1 MGHPSAEQLAQR
13 ALDLGLLDDRQLREI
28 WASLGSRNV
37 PVDQLLQLLV
47 RREFLTNYQVERLV
61 KGERFGFFFGSYK
74 VLYLV
79 GAGTFARV
87 FRAVHQKTGAVVA
100 LKVLRGRYNDN
111 PDKFGLFIREG
122 HVGCTLRH
130 PNIVPIYEVVS
141 ERRSHFLVM
150 EFIEGWSLETFV
162 KVRKTVQADQ
172 ATKLMIDMT
181 EGLRHA
187 FEHGVT
193 HRDLKLNNVLVST
206 SGQAKLV
213 DFGLAAMDETIA
225 DEALADLP
233 NTRTIDYAAL
243 ERATGVRKDDTRSDI
258 YFLGCI
264 FYHMLTGQAPL
275 SETRDRL
282 QRLSKHRFLEV
293 VPIQNVV
300 PTLPHWLTLVVNRAM
315 ALDPK
320 RRYQSPSAML
330 ADLHLAA
337 KQLAGKEAADASL
350 DDSGLGREGLL
361 GQKHYS
367 VMVVESNQKLQDIFR
382 EGFKRAGFR
391 VLLTSD
397 PARAVDRFRRDGAAA
412 DCVLFSAGELGQP
425 ALRAFNAL
433 SEDKATAFVPAVL
446 LLDQNQRVWEKDAN
460 VSANRKVV
468 FMPITMKQLRA
479 AVSELVAGK
488 TPTESH

>member
-1 MGHPSAEQLAQR
+1 
-13 ALDLGLLDDRQLREI
+13 
-28 WASLGSRNV
+28 
-37 PVDQLLQLLV
+37 
-47 RREFLTNYQVERLV
+47 
-61 KGERFGFFFGSYK
+61 
-74 VLYLV
+74 
-79 GAGTFARV
+79 
-87 FRAVHQKTGAVVA
+87 
-100 LKVLRGRYNDN
+100 
-111 PDKFGLFIREG
+111 
-122 HVGCTLRH
+122 
-130 PNIVPIYEVVS
+130 
-141 ERRSHFLVM
+141 
-150 EFIEGWSLETFV
+150 
-162 KVRKTVQADQ
+162 
-172 ATKLMIDMT
+172 
-181 EGLRHA
+181 
-187 FEHGVT
+187 
-193 HRDLKLNNVLVST
+193 
-206 SGQAKLV
+206 
-213 DFGLAAMDETIA
+213 
-225 DEALADLP
+225 
-233 NTRTIDYAAL
+233 
-243 ERATGVRKDDTRSDI
+243 
-258 YFLGCI
+258 
-264 FYHMLTGQAPL
+264 MLTGQAPL